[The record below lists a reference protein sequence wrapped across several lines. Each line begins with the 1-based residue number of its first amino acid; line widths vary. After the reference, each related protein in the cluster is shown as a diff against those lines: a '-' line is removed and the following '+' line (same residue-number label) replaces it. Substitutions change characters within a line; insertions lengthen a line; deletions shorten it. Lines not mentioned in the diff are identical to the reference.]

1 MNKSLKNRQKIRRR
15 ASGAA
20 VVFATGEVL
29 QKKMGRPASGEA
41 MAHTGVV
48 LPHDLLQRLKA
59 DGLSS
64 GRGLSGE
71 IRRRLQASY
80 DQDAGILTPAT

>member
-1 MNKSLKNRQKIRRR
+1 
-15 ASGAA
+15 
-20 VVFATGEVL
+20 
-29 QKKMGRPASGEA
+29 

-80 DQDAGILTPAT
+80 DQDARDPDTRHLIECTEQLANSITRDLVSPSASNLVWPCSH